1 MLQEQ
6 SPCYLLDVTFKH
18 SKYSASYQ
26 TSKHIRWI
34 RGRQVHRLLRPWIS
48 PVLRFL
54 FNSGQSTVVFLT
66 DKELTCPRFRGKKHV
81 AWLLEPPSIDSNSY
95 AYVASHSSKFDVVLT
110 FHAELLKLGSPFQFY
125 PFGGCWIKPEDW
137 CVYTK
142 TRAVSIIASAK
153 RDTEGH
159 QLRHKIIAESG
170 RDDLALFGRGYREIP
185 YKLEAL
191 KDFQFSF
198 VIENSRLDCYFT
210 EKLIDC
216 LLTGTVPVYYGCPS
230 IGKFFNTDGF
240 LFLNNINE
248 LKDVENQLTEALYA
262 QKLPAIREN
271 FQLPQKY
278 ALAEDWIFEN
288 TDVFADP
295 QPNLLS

>member
-6 SPCYLLDVTFKH
+6 RPHYLLDVTFKH
-18 SKYSASYQ
+18 SDYSASYQ

-34 RGRQVHRLLRPWIS
+34 RGRQVHRFLRPLIS

-54 FNSGQSTVVFLT
+54 FNSGQSSVVFVT
-66 DKELTCPRFRGKKHV
+66 DKELTSPRFPGKKHV

-95 AYVASHSSKFDVVLT
+95 TYVASNPSKFDVVLT

-137 CVYTK
+137 CVYNK
-142 TRAVSIIASAK
+142 TRTVSIIASAK
-153 RDTEGH
+153 KDTEGH
-159 QLRHKIIAESG
+159 QLRHEIIEKSG
-170 RDDLALFGRGYREIP
+170 LDDLALFGRGYHAIP

-191 KDFQFSF
+191 KDFRFSF
-198 VIENSRLDCYFT
+198 VIENSRIDYYFT

-216 LLTGTVPVYYGCPS
+216 LLTGTVPVYFGCPS
-230 IGKFFNTDGF
+230 IGEFFNTDGF
-240 LFLNNINE
+240 LFLNDIHE
-248 LKDVENQLTEALYA
+248 LNDIENQLTEELYTE
-262 QKLPAIREN
+262 KLPAIREN
-271 FQLPQKY
+271 FQLAQKY

-288 TDVFADP
+288 TCAFD
-295 QPNLLS
+295 NT